1 MILVAPSPPSVA
13 RQRRQIRF
21 VGAAMLLVGA
31 VMVLIALGVL
41 LTQGSQ
47 IPVTGT
53 VLSERCHAQFDPATH
68 QSETRCD
75 AAVRFTTRTGRVITT
90 TVTDAF
96 PYEFHHKPGQ
106 PATIRLRY
114 DSNDPAHPY
123 KQSNYM
129 SVGQFLLVL
138 GIGAVAAGF
147 GGWWLARAERI
158 AERAV
163 RRLAR
168 YGR

>member
-1 MILVAPSPPSVA
+1 MILVAPSQSTVA

-21 VGAAMLLVGA
+21 VGVAMLLVGA
-31 VMVLIALGVL
+31 VMILIALGVF

-47 IPVTGT
+47 IQVTGT
-53 VLSERCHAQFDPATH
+53 VLSERCHQQFDPAIH

-75 AAVRFTTRTGRVITT
+75 AAVRFMTRTGQVITT
-90 TVTDAF
+90 MVTDAF
-96 PYEFHHKPGQ
+96 PYEFHHMPGQ

-129 SVGQFLLVL
+129 SAGQFLLVL
-138 GIGAVAAGF
+138 GIGVPAAGF
-147 GGWWLARAERI
+147 GAWWLARAERI
-158 AERAV
+158 AVNAA

-168 YGR
+168 HGR